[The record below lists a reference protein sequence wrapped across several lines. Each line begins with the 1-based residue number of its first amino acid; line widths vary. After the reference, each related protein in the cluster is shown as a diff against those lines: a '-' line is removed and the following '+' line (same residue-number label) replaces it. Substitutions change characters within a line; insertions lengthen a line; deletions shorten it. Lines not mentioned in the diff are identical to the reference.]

1 MSDDSTG
8 VQRPY
13 TSEPELACLCLL
25 CFFLPWSL
33 SLSAVHI
40 QCLMFVIDDARVVWA
55 RPDMPSQ
62 IRPLRLGLRDT
73 LVRGW
78 LQAVQGLEPPQPLSE
93 LEYEV
98 AYSVMTLAII
108 LTWDVIA

>member
-1 MSDDSTG
+1 
-8 VQRPY
+8 
-13 TSEPELACLCLL
+13 
-25 CFFLPWSL
+25 
-33 SLSAVHI
+33 
-40 QCLMFVIDDARVVWA
+40 MFVIDDARVVWA